1 MLPAWLEPLL
11 FFYTIALGACIGSF
25 LNVVIARLPEGLSVV
40 KPRSRCPK
48 CGKEIA
54 WYDNIPLVSYAMLRG
69 RCRGCGVTIPLR
81 YPLVEALTAGVFGA
95 FYVRFGPSWDLAVW
109 LPLSAA
115 LLAITFLD
123 IDHWWVPDVITYPT
137 MLYTFLAQL
146 LPGQL
151 GPVLALLGLAPAL
164 LLLAV
169 AYVFEKVTGKEGLGF
184 GDVKLLALLG
194 LALGLS
200 DALTTLLLAALQG
213 AAVGTLVV
221 LSGGHKQAEAAPTPA
236 ALADD
241 DWQPDPH
248 AVPFGP
254 FLALACL
261 EVVLLPD
268 LFTGWHHRL
277 SDALLRV
284 LQ

>member
-137 MLYTFLAQL
+137 MLYT
-146 LPGQL
+146 
-151 GPVLALLGLAPAL
+151 
-164 LLLAV
+164 
-169 AYVFEKVTGKEGLGF
+169 
-184 GDVKLLALLG
+184 
-194 LALGLS
+194 
-200 DALTTLLLAALQG
+200 
-213 AAVGTLVV
+213 
-221 LSGGHKQAEAAPTPA
+221 
-236 ALADD
+236 
-241 DWQPDPH
+241 
-248 AVPFGP
+248 
-254 FLALACL
+254 
-261 EVVLLPD
+261 
-268 LFTGWHHRL
+268 
-277 SDALLRV
+277 
-284 LQ
+284 